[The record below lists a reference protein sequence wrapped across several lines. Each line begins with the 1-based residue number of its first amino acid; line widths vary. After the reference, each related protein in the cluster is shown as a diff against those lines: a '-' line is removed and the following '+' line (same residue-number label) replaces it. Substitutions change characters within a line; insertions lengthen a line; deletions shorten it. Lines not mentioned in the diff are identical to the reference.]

1 MLVQKMK
8 ELEREE
14 ARQNEIKRQKI
25 QKMNEEIIE
34 TNRKAILISE
44 QKKAKEKEEEQKIVQ
59 YLREKAEQEAEIVAE
74 QK

>member
-44 QKKAKEKEEEQKIVQ
+44 QKKAKEKEEE
-59 YLREKAEQEAEIVAE
+59 
-74 QK
+74 